1 MTTLAQMWRK
11 KVLSLPTKS
20 AKPKP
25 TAVYLDPAHV
35 RAIKLL
41 ATVEDKTISDFL
53 GEVFDHYIS
62 IKYGAEFV
70 DRLLEIGVNISEAL
84 KLLTEMQLKSGKA
97 PDETVAALFDRVIK
111 GVDKTTNEAE
121 E

>member
-1 MTTLAQMWRK
+1 M
-11 KVLSLPTKS
+11 SLPTKS

-25 TAVYLDPAHV
+25 TAVYLDPARV

-41 ATVEDKTISDFL
+41 AAVEDKTMSDL
-53 GEVFDHYIS
+53 LREAFDHYVS
-62 IKYGAEFV
+62 ARYGAEFV
-70 DRLLEIGVNISEAL
+70 DRLLGISTNIPEAL
-84 KLLTEMQLKSGKA
+84 KLLSEMQLKSGKA

-111 GVDKTTNEAE
+111 GVDKITFEAE